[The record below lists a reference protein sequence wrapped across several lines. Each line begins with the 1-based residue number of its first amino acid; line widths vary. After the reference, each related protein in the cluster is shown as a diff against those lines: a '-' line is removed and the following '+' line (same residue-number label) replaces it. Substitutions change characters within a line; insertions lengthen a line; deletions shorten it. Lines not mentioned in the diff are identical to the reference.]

1 MVGML
6 EQIYPRWIMS
16 YRKTAHSV
24 YDLKYHVVW
33 ITKYRKP
40 VLRGEVA
47 LRLRELVRQTCA
59 TLDVQIISGHVS
71 ADHVHLL
78 VSVPPNVAV
87 SDLVQ
92 RLKGRSSRRMLEEFG
107 ELSRQFW
114 GRHLWARGYFAVS
127 TGNVTDEIIQ
137 QYIEAHSDRPPDDS
151 DNFNIDDV

>member
-1 MVGML
+1 MVAML
-6 EQIYPRWIMS
+6 ERIYPQWLMS

-40 VLRGEVA
+40 VLHGQVA
-47 LRLRELVRQTCA
+47 LRLRELIRQTCA
-59 TLDVQIISGHVS
+59 TLDVYIISGHVS

-78 VSVPPNVAV
+78 VSVPPNLAV
-87 SDLVQ
+87 SELVQ

-114 GRHLWARGYFAVS
+114 GRHLWACGYFAVT
-127 TGNVTDEIIQ
+127 TGHVTDEIIK
-137 QYIEAHSDRPPDDS
+137 QYIESHGDLPPEDDGT
-151 DNFNIDDV
+151 FNIGEP